1 MYYNETNF
9 NIADWK
15 NQRHFS
21 HTGKV
26 PFSFT
31 ITGGFFMQKLIVF
44 AIIGFFA
51 QLIDGALGMAYGV
64 TSTSLL
70 LMFGIAPAVASA
82 SVHLAEVVTTAASGA
97 SHLKFGNVD
106 KYTVSR
112 LTLPGA
118 IGAFVGACFLSN
130 LPGDVIKPYISVFLF
145 TLGVY
150 ILLRFII
157 QKQIVTSNKRMSAK
171 QLVPLGLF
179 AGFVDS
185 TGGGGWGPITTP
197 VLLARGNEAR
207 KVIGSVDTSE
217 FPVSLAATIGF
228 FISLGWEQVSWVWVF
243 SLMLGGI
250 VAAPIAAW
258 LVRIVPSLLLGVL
271 VGGLIIFTNIRTLLT
286 TFKVD
291 PTIISLSYVAIGL
304 VVIISIF
311 IAVRNHSNRSNASTA
326 QYPNDQKQM
335 LP

>member
-1 MYYNETNF
+1 
-9 NIADWK
+9 
-15 NQRHFS
+15 
-21 HTGKV
+21 
-26 PFSFT
+26 
-31 ITGGFFMQKLIVF
+31 
-44 AIIGFFA
+44 
-51 QLIDGALGMAYGV
+51 
-64 TSTSLL
+64 
-70 LMFGIAPAVASA
+70 
-82 SVHLAEVVTTAASGA
+82 
-97 SHLKFGNVD
+97 
-106 KYTVSR
+106 
-112 LTLPGA
+112 
-118 IGAFVGACFLSN
+118 
-130 LPGDVIKPYISVFLF
+130 
-145 TLGVY
+145 
-150 ILLRFII
+150 
-157 QKQIVTSNKRMSAK
+157 MSAK

-217 FPVSLAATIGF
+217 FPVSLGATIGF

-258 LVRIVPSLLLGVL
+258 LVRIVPSHLLGVL

-291 PTIISLSYVAIGL
+291 PTIISLSYVAVGL

-311 IAVRNHSNRSNASTA
+311 IAVRNHSNRPNTSTA
-326 QYPNDQKQM
+326 EYPNDQKQM

>member
-1 MYYNETNF
+1 M
-9 NIADWK
+9 
-15 NQRHFS
+15 
-21 HTGKV
+21 
-26 PFSFT
+26 
-31 ITGGFFMQKLIVF
+31 
-44 AIIGFFA
+44 
-51 QLIDGALGMAYGV
+51 
-64 TSTSLL
+64 
-70 LMFGIAPAVASA
+70 
-82 SVHLAEVVTTAASGA
+82 
-97 SHLKFGNVD
+97 
-106 KYTVSR
+106 
-112 LTLPGA
+112 
-118 IGAFVGACFLSN
+118 FLSN

-250 VAAPIAAW
+250 VAAQSLHGWCASFLLIYLAYW
-258 LVRIVPSLLLGVL
+258 LVALLSLQTFVHYLLLL
-271 VGGLIIFTNIRTLLT
+271 KWIQLLFHFLT
-286 TFKVD
+286 W
-291 PTIISLSYVAIGL
+291 
-304 VVIISIF
+304 
-311 IAVRNHSNRSNASTA
+311 
-326 QYPNDQKQM
+326 
-335 LP
+335 

>member
-1 MYYNETNF
+1 
-9 NIADWK
+9 
-15 NQRHFS
+15 
-21 HTGKV
+21 
-26 PFSFT
+26 
-31 ITGGFFMQKLIVF
+31 
-44 AIIGFFA
+44 
-51 QLIDGALGMAYGV
+51 
-64 TSTSLL
+64 
-70 LMFGIAPAVASA
+70 
-82 SVHLAEVVTTAASGA
+82 
-97 SHLKFGNVD
+97 
-106 KYTVSR
+106 
-112 LTLPGA
+112 
-118 IGAFVGACFLSN
+118 
-130 LPGDVIKPYISVFLF
+130 
-145 TLGVY
+145 
-150 ILLRFII
+150 
-157 QKQIVTSNKRMSAK
+157 MSAK

-258 LVRIVPSLLLGVL
+258 LVRIVPSHLLGVL

-291 PTIISLSYVAIGL
+291 PTIISLSYVAVGL

-311 IAVRNHSNRSNASTA
+311 IAVRNHSKRSNASTTG
-326 QYPNDQKQM
+326 YPNDQKQM

>member
-1 MYYNETNF
+1 
-9 NIADWK
+9 
-15 NQRHFS
+15 
-21 HTGKV
+21 
-26 PFSFT
+26 
-31 ITGGFFMQKLIVF
+31 MQKLIVF

-64 TSTSLL
+64 TSSSLL
-70 LMFGIAPAVASA
+70 LMFGIAPAIASA
-82 SVHLAEVVTTAASGA
+82 SVHLAEVVTTAASGI
-97 SHLKFGNVD
+97 SHIRFGNVD

-130 LPGDVIKPYISVFLF
+130 LPGNLIKPYISLFLF

-157 QKQIVTSNKRMSAK
+157 QKQVLQTNTKRIPGK
-171 QLVPLGLF
+171 QLIPLGLF

-228 FISLGWEQVSWVWVF
+228 FISLGWEQISWVWVF

-258 LVRIVPSLLLGVL
+258 LVRIVPSHLLGVL

-286 TFKVD
+286 SFKVD
-291 PTIISLSYVAIGL
+291 PTIIALSYIAVGL
-304 VVIISIF
+304 VVVIALIF
-311 IAVRNHSNRSNASTA
+311 SVRSHSQLTKQNVVYQN
-326 QYPNDQKQM
+326 QKQVS
-335 LP
+335 P